1 MNSVLDTLQSPPTFE
16 VLNKI
21 AEQTHSV
28 VDNTTPNFFWDDF
41 SMIAIASFVVTVIG
55 LYSIFYESRIEK
67 IDKDCQ
73 QHIFIDMLRHFYRN
87 KICSITMRL
96 KYEEAAAADPERLC
110 YPSDEH
116 YLKLMVLPDDLHLER
131 FYKEKRRFDLLHN
144 LHLLM
149 RNYNIEIETSL
160 LHIKQPEVDQETK
173 FRDFQTLNMKSG
185 LITDKIIKTMSVLW
199 PRTEPLNILWSQI
212 EKAHLENVRRN
223 PMSVDAN
230 DAKFKKAETIID
242 DFIELSIANGDNYL
256 ALFKDYDQQKQ
267 EQFKEILKK
276 DLLIEFFN
284 DSKIHIIYTRKL

>member
-1 MNSVLDTLQSPPTFE
+1 MDSILDTLQSPPTFD

-21 AEQTHSV
+21 VEQTHSV
-28 VDNTTPNFFWDDF
+28 VDNTTPNFWWDDVSF
-41 SMIAIASFVVTVIG
+41 IAFASLLFTVVG
-55 LYSIFYESRIEK
+55 LYSIFHESRREK

-87 KICSITMRL
+87 KICSITMML
-96 KYEEAAAADPERLC
+96 KYKEAMMATPRRFC

-131 FYKEKRRFDLLHN
+131 FYKEKKRFDLLHN

-160 LHIKQPEVDQETK
+160 LHIKQTDVDQVTK
-173 FRDFQTLNMKSG
+173 YRDFNTLNMKSG
-185 LITDKIIKTMSVLW
+185 LITLKIVETMGVLW
-199 PRTEPLNILWSQI
+199 SRTKPLNILWDQI
-212 EKAHLENVRRN
+212 EKAHSENLRRN
-223 PMSVDAN
+223 PMPVDVN
-230 DAKFKKAETIID
+230 DAKLKKAEAIID

-256 ALFKDYDQQKQ
+256 ALFKNYDKSRQ
-267 EQFKEILKK
+267 EEFKKILRD

-284 DSKIHIIYTRKL
+284 DSKIHIIYTV